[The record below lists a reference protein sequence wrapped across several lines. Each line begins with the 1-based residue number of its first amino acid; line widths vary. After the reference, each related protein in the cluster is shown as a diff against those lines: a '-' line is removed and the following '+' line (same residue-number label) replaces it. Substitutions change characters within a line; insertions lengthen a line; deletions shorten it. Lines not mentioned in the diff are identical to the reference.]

1 MYESLYVLVV
11 VGLVASAEWVWFRRR
26 TDSLVADLEG
36 QITLLK
42 LKIQD
47 VEEELNTLRIDL
59 KEKGVPDPQN
69 PSGFNI

>member
-36 QITLLK
+36 QLK
-42 LKIQD
+42 
-47 VEEELNTLRIDL
+47 TLRSDL
-59 KEKGVPDPQN
+59 KEKGVPDPQD

>member
-1 MYESLYVLVV
+1 MYESLYVLVI
-11 VGLVASAEWVWFRRR
+11 VGLVASAEWAWFRRR

-47 VEEELNTLRIDL
+47 VEEQLKMLRSDL
-59 KEKGVPDPQN
+59 KQKGTSNLQG
-69 PSGFNI
+69 PSGLEI

>member
-1 MYESLYVLVV
+1 MYESLYALVI
-11 VGLVASAEWVWFRRR
+11 VGLVASAEWAWFRRR

-47 VEEELNTLRIDL
+47 VEEALHSLRSDL
-59 KEKGVPDPQN
+59 KQSGLYGPQDPPN
-69 PSGFNI
+69 FNS